1 MRCYEVNPEKIN
13 TILEADVYQNFL
25 MTSLR
30 QVQQMKAEM
39 LSTESSSSK
48 SKRNRLNLEPIEDE
62 NEADD
67 NLGPHLTLHYL
78 LKKANDGKFQIGV
91 DKSNSNNIND
101 NVVGDGDG
109 NGNGKRNRSANNN
122 RSGSASGSCNSNGGG
137 K

>member
-1 MRCYEVNPEKIN
+1 M
-13 TILEADVYQNFL
+13 
-25 MTSLR
+25 
-30 QVQQMKAEM
+30 
-39 LSTESSSSK
+39 
-48 SKRNRLNLEPIEDE
+48 NLEPIEDE

-78 LKKANDGKFQIGV
+78 LKKANDGKLQIGV

-101 NVVGDGDG
+101 SVVGDGNG

-137 K
+137 KWMLVISPAGF